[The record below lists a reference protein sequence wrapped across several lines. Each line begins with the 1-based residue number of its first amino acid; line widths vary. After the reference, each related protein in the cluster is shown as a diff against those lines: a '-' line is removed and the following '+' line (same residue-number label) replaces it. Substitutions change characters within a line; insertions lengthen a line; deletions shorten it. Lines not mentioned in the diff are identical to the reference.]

1 MKFNVIY
8 FNFNAKKFQEYDIFP
23 YLTDRYKSE
32 KEKPTSF
39 EEFKQFIINK
49 SRYMWWAR
57 CEYEVILSDWPCLK
71 TDEKWDIHKQVM
83 MNIDVITKLFMEH
96 IKK

>member
-71 TDEKWDIHKQVM
+71 TKEKWDIHKQVM
-83 MNIDVITKLFMEH
+83 MNIDVITKLFIEH
-96 IKK
+96 IKE